1 MPRLAAKVDTN
12 QPMMVMV
19 LRKLGYS
26 VAVTSQLGKGFPD
39 LVVGR
44 RGVNVLVEVKDPDKP
59 PSKRKLTADE
69 MEWHDKWKGI
79 VITAQTVDDVVQA
92 FSSLGA
98 NP

>member
-19 LRKLGYS
+19 LRHLGYS

-44 RGVNVLVEVKDPDKP
+44 RGINVLVEVKDPDKP

-92 FSSLGA
+92 FSSLGS